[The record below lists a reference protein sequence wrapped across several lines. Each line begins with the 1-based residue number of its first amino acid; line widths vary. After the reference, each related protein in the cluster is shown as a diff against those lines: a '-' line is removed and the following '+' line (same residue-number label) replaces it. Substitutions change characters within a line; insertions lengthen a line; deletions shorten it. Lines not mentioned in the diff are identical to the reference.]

1 MTLYF
6 LNAPIVT
13 NDGFYNWRK
22 SSLPEISHLLDEQI
36 SAGTQTVS
44 AIGHKATAEILSY
57 LLNYDIP
64 VNRIQVQMK
73 KGDIA
78 IVFKLKQRIEEGKVL
93 SREEIEKVGYEFG
106 ILTHYGEAV
115 ID

>member
-13 NDGFYNWRK
+13 SDGFYNWRK
-22 SSLPEISHLLDEQI
+22 SSLPEVSHLLDEQI
-36 SAGTQTVS
+36 SMGTQIVS
-44 AIGHKATAEILSY
+44 AIGHQATAEILSR
-57 LLNYDIP
+57 LLNHPIP
-64 VNRIQVQMK
+64 VNRIQIHMK
-73 KGDIA
+73 RKDIA

-93 SREEIEKVGYEFG
+93 SRDEIEKIGYEFG